1 MADSKVTD
9 IDTVVTA
16 DMIPTDGILLRKGK
30 KNYCRVVLK

>member
-1 MADSKVTD
+1 MNDSKVTN
-9 IDTVVTA
+9 IDTTLTS